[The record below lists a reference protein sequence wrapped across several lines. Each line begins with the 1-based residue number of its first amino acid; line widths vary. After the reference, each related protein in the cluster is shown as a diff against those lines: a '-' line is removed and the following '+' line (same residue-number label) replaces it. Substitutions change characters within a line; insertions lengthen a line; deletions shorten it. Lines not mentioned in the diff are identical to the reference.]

1 MYSNGNRD
9 RARTLTLIRN
19 VGPKKNANESVFRKI
34 RGQFKASVS
43 AEGLDD
49 SAFYID
55 QLRRKYKWFK
65 HALCKLLLDG
75 SHFSTCKVTKPEATS
90 AGDVKR
96 VYNELE
102 LTNHSG
108 RN

>member
-1 MYSNGNRD
+1 MQVYSYDNRD
-9 RARTLTLIRN
+9 GARALTLIRN
-19 VGPKKNANESVFRKI
+19 IGPKQNANES
-34 RGQFKASVS
+34 GQFKASVS
-43 AEGLDD
+43 AEGIDD
-49 SAFYID
+49 SAFSID
-55 QLRRKYKWFK
+55 QLRRKYKWLK

-75 SHFSTCKVTKPEATS
+75 SHFSTCKVTKPEAAS
-90 AGDVKR
+90 AGDVSR